1 MATAPKDVNGGSKP
15 PIASPD
21 NASKRMLSPTPT
33 IKVFDR
39 AKFEADLV
47 ALQQSA
53 PAVPAVDVA
62 FDNLTYTVQVPIRGV
77 RS

>member
-1 MATAPKDVNGGSKP
+1 
-15 PIASPD
+15 
-21 NASKRMLSPTPT
+21 MLSPTPT